1 MYKNITKME
10 ALKQRGMI
18 YAGVAAGAFISGIMC
33 MTVGV
38 GVNSLIMD
46 MISATGI
53 MAGVAY
59 GADALIECK

>member
-1 MYKNITKME
+1 
-10 ALKQRGMI
+10 MI
-18 YAGVAAGAFISGIMC
+18 YAGVVAGAFISGIMC
-33 MTVGV
+33 MAVGV

>member
-1 MYKNITKME
+1 MYKNITKMK

-18 YAGVAAGAFISGIMC
+18 YAGVATGAFISGIMC

-53 MAGVAY
+53 MAGVA
-59 GADALIECK
+59 